1 MTKKV
6 ILSAVLFFTG
16 IILVAQ
22 TESFDIANYKPPV
35 GWKKDVKQSV
45 VNFTLVDNVKN
56 TYCIIGVYSSVVST
70 GNGMADFKN
79 EWNELVIKPLG
90 ASATPQ
96 INSSAFYDGR
106 KIVVGT
112 SGFNNNGSENIV
124 ILTSYSG
131 FGRVMSVVALMNN
144 NIYQADLKSFLEGLS
159 FNHSSSPK
167 SAVTNTVPVANT
179 AGPVAGSNN
188 SLFKNV
194 SFITPKGW
202 TQKDYSDGIRRRHR

>member
-70 GNGMADFKN
+70 GNEMADFKN

-90 ASATPQ
+90 ASANPQ
-96 INSSAFYDGR
+96 TNSAAFYDGR

-124 ILTSYSG
+124 ILISYSG
-131 FGRVMSVVALMNN
+131 FGRVMSVVTLMNN

-188 SLFKNV
+188 SSFKNV